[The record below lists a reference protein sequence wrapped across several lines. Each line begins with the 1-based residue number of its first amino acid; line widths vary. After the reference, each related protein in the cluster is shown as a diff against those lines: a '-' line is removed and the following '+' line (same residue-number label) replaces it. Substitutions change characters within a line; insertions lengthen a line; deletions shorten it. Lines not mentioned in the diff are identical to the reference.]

1 MPPSQQPNLGVI
13 MEKIENISAD
23 VAEIK
28 ILLTGHV
35 DAQTRFEQETLSSR
49 AVTKEQLGVVQAQII
64 DHEKRL
70 KASEDILRRLIYTD
84 TILRWVAVTLM
95 GSIITLIWGI
105 LTHQVVL
112 GFP

>member
-1 MPPSQQPNLGVI
+1 MPAAQSNLGVI

-28 ILLTGHV
+28 TLLTSHV

-49 AVTKEQLGVVQAQII
+49 AVTKEQLGVVQAQVI

-70 KASEDILRRLIYTD
+70 KASEDILRRLMYTD
-84 TILRWVAVTLM
+84 AILRWGAVTWM
-95 GSIITLIWGI
+95 GSIIALIWGI